1 MTEKPVRISVLIA
14 DDHAIVRTGVR
25 LILEGESDIEAAGEA
40 RNGREAVELARRL
53 KPDVILMDISMP
65 ELSGIDATRQI
76 TSEIPET
83 RVVGLTMHE
92 DDRYFFEL
100 LQAGA
105 SGYVVKGASPEELLS
120 AVRAVAKGQAYI
132 HPSLAGRLLDDYLHR
147 FTTGEEQDSFGGL
160 TEREREVLKYIGEGN
175 TSREI
180 AEMLVLSINT
190 IERHR
195 ANIME
200 KLNLHSKTEL
210 VKYAIR
216 NGMVKL

>member
-1 MTEKPVRISVLIA
+1 LTENPARISVLIA

-25 LILEGESDIEAAGEA
+25 LILEGETDIEVAGEA
-40 RNGREAVELARRL
+40 RNGREALELARRL

-65 ELSGIDATRQI
+65 EMSGIEATREV
-76 TSEIPET
+76 TSAIPQT
-83 RVVGLTMHE
+83 RVLGLTMHQ

-120 AVRAVAKGQAYI
+120 AVRAVARGQAYI
-132 HPSLAGRLLDDYLHR
+132 HPLLAGRLLDDYLSR
-147 FTTGEEQDSFGGL
+147 VTTGEEQDSYGGL
-160 TEREREVLKYIGEGN
+160 TEREREVLRHIGEGN

-180 AEMLVLSINT
+180 AEILVLSINT

-216 NGMVKL
+216 NGIVKL

>member
-1 MTEKPVRISVLIA
+1 MSWS
-14 DDHAIVRTGVR
+14 G
-25 LILEGESDIEAAGEA
+25 IEAT
-40 RNGREAVELARRL
+40 REV
-53 KPDVILMDISMP
+53 
-65 ELSGIDATRQI
+65 
-76 TSEIPET
+76 TSAIPQT
-83 RVVGLTMHE
+83 RVLGLTMHQ

-120 AVRAVAKGQAYI
+120 AVRAVARGQAYI
-132 HPSLAGRLLDDYLHR
+132 HPLLAGRLLDDYLSR
-147 FTTGEEQDSFGGL
+147 VTTGEEQDSYGGL
-160 TEREREVLKYIGEGN
+160 TEREREVLRHIGEGN

-180 AEMLVLSINT
+180 AEILVLSINT

-216 NGMVKL
+216 NGIVKL

>member
-1 MTEKPVRISVLIA
+1 LTEKPARISVLIA
-14 DDHAIVRTGVR
+14 DDYAIVRTGVR
-25 LILEGESDIEAAGEA
+25 LILEGESDIEVAGEA
-40 RNGREAVELARRL
+40 RNGREALELARRL
-53 KPDVILMDISMP
+53 EPNVILMDISMP
-65 ELSGIDATRQI
+65 ELSGIDATREV
-76 TSEIPET
+76 TSSMPQT
-83 RVVGLTMHE
+83 RVLGLTMHE

-120 AVRAVAKGQAYI
+120 VIRAVARGQAYI

-147 FTTGEEQDSFGGL
+147 VTTGEERDSYGGL
-160 TEREREVLKYIGEGN
+160 TEREREVLRHIGEGN

-180 AEMLVLSINT
+180 AEILVLSINT

-216 NGMVKL
+216 NGIAKL